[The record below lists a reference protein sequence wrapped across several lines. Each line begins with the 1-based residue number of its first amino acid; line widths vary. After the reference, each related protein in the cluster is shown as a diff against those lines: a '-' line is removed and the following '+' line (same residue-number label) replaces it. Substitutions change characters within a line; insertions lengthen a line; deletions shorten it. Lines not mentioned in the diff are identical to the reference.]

1 MAAPAPITNETPAW
15 DVLDPF
21 PKSHARAR
29 QTKSGNPLSKSL
41 TYSYDAVGNRRS
53 LDAPDSGRFSYVY
66 DAADQ
71 LSSVLN
77 PFSELTTFSH
87 DIAGRRTV
95 QRYSNGTRA
104 SIIYDTANNVTQFHN
119 RTSTGT
125 AITTNDYK
133 YDNVGNRTGMLEAS
147 GDRLTW
153 TYDNGDQL
161 KSERRS
167 GASGYANTF
176 TYDGVGNRT
185 LKNAGATRTTFSYDV
200 ADQLVYSQAVAG
212 RTSYVYD
219 NAGNQQI
226 ERPPTGS
233 RTTTVWDNEN
243 RPTLYRLPD
252 TSLVTMSYNGN
263 NRRVTK
269 QTATETVKFVWD
281 PAADAYLAEFN
292 GSNVLQATYSQEPVQ
307 FGRALSQRRSTT
319 SSWYHTDALGSTQAL
334 SNSSRVTSD
343 TYLYDAWG
351 NPITSTGTT
360 VNPFRWVGNVGYYF
374 DFDTGLYYIRARTY
388 QPTIARW
395 TSADPLFYM
404 LAKAGAWGAFTK
416 NPIGFNGSEWNLH
429 EFVSSRPLALVDPS
443 GESVYEIG
451 LQSKITNK
459 RCTGCGDAFWT
470 VTHAKDPSS
479 IPPNGKPR
487 VVGYIV
493 QKVCNEKVRTFCEW
507 MPCGSCKEGT
517 TQRCK
522 ACAYEIIGA
531 ILAGNG
537 KIQLFPEVEDTWK
550 NKGSDDQDCI
560 SKGAGIISADIRV
573 LSPHADLKNW
583 ADGINKGGNQVII
596 DDGCGGKG
604 VGFAPNS
611 RKLSDPPPPGWDKP
625 LSKNSAAAWQRWNCC
640 PKPVGSPATSCDSFE
655 TGWKNTISGVD

>member
-1 MAAPAPITNETPAW
+1 MAALAPITNETPAW

-21 PKSHARAR
+21 PESHARAR

-41 TYSYDAVGNRRS
+41 TYSYDAVDNRRS

-77 PFSELTTFSH
+77 PFSELTTFSY

-185 LKNAGATRTTFSYDV
+185 LKNAGATRTTFSYDI

-269 QTATETVKFVWD
+269 QSATETVKFVWD

-292 GSNVLQATYSQEPVQ
+292 GSNVLQATYSHEPVQ

-334 SNSSRVTSD
+334 SNSSQVTSD

-374 DFDTGLYYIRARTY
+374 DSDTGLYYIRARTY

-404 LAKAGAWGAFTK
+404 LAKAGALGVLTRD
-416 NPIGFNGSEWNLH
+416 PIGYEGSEWDLYEYCADNP
-429 EFVSSRPLALVDPS
+429 FRNIDPS
-443 GESVYEIG
+443 G
-451 LQSKITNK
+451 NK
-459 RCTGCGDAFWT
+459 CTLSNRDFPQT
-470 VTHAKDPSS
+470 LPN
-479 IPPNGKPR
+479 PPNDPFGVGADDWKLGPQGTGQTYGVFEFSGKAECEGCYLEFEVVSRAGRYYRRKNGNFVDYTGATPPAVQDDPR
-487 VVGYIV
+487 NFAAFVIIKTCITSVHCVCGPTKNFQSEQLTTSLFYSANGLGTYIMWTGRGLRQADCKGATNYTTCDPGADHLACLISKTKVGD
-493 QKVCNEKVRTFCEW
+493 
-507 MPCGSCKEGT
+507 GT
-517 TQRCK
+517 TRGSN
-522 ACAYEIIGA
+522 GA
-531 ILAGNG
+531 T
-537 KIQLFPEVEDTWK
+537 E
-550 NKGSDDQDCI
+550 
-560 SKGAGIISADIRV
+560 
-573 LSPHADLKNW
+573 
-583 ADGINKGGNQVII
+583 
-596 DDGCGGKG
+596 
-604 VGFAPNS
+604 
-611 RKLSDPPPPGWDKP
+611 
-625 LSKNSAAAWQRWNCC
+625 
-640 PKPVGSPATSCDSFE
+640 
-655 TGWKNTISGVD
+655 

>member
-1 MAAPAPITNETPAW
+1 MAALAPITNETPAW

-21 PKSHARAR
+21 PESHARAR

-41 TYSYDAVGNRRS
+41 TYSYDSVGNRRS

-66 DAADQ
+66 DAAEQ

-77 PFSELTTFSH
+77 PFSELTTFSY

-269 QTATETVKFVWD
+269 QSATETVKFVWD

-307 FGRALSQRRSTT
+307 FGRAISQQRSTT

-334 SNSSRVTSD
+334 SNSSQVTSD

-374 DFDTGLYYIRARTY
+374 DSDTGLYYIRARTY

-404 LAKAGAWGAFTK
+404 LAKAGALGAFTRD
-416 NPIGFNGSEWNLH
+416 PIGFKAGDPNLYRYVGDKP
-429 EFVSSRPLALVDPS
+429 VSRIDPS
-443 GESVYEIG
+443 GLESWIPFPT
-451 LQSKITNK
+451 TNSG
-459 RCTGCGDAFWT
+459 CIVVPTTGQVVCG
-470 VTHAKDPSS
+470 
-479 IPPNGKPR
+479 
-487 VVGYIV
+487 
-493 QKVCNEKVRTFCEW
+493 
-507 MPCGSCKEGT
+507 
-517 TQRCK
+517 
-522 ACAYEIIGA
+522 
-531 ILAGNG
+531 
-537 KIQLFPEVEDTWK
+537 
-550 NKGSDDQDCI
+550 
-560 SKGAGIISADIRV
+560 
-573 LSPHADLKNW
+573 
-583 ADGINKGGNQVII
+583 
-596 DDGCGGKG
+596 
-604 VGFAPNS
+604 
-611 RKLSDPPPPGWDKP
+611 PPPPVGLTSLCAGISSCPDCDATICAAAQKEIQDAF
-625 LSKNSAAAWQRWNCC
+625 NSANGAALGTLNGWLEARGLGSYGGRCHYWSGEFCKDRNCKPANRGSCLNVTGYIIQLDGNSRWVDHNVNVIKNRCSGKC
-640 PKPVGSPATSCDSFE
+640 TVVDDGFWGTLGQVYDPCNVPTPPLVGPIGQGQWDSIRAGCGCGAGTS
-655 TGWKNTISGVD
+655 GGAVR

>member
-1 MAAPAPITNETPAW
+1 MVALAPITNETPAW

-21 PKSHARAR
+21 PESHARAR

-71 LSSVLN
+71 ISSVLN
-77 PFSELTTFSH
+77 PFSELTTFSY

-185 LKNAGATRTTFSYDV
+185 LKNAGATRTTFSYDI
-200 ADQLVYSQAVAG
+200 ADQLVYSQSVAG

-252 TSLVTMSYNGN
+252 TTLVTMSYNGN

-269 QTATETVKFVWD
+269 QSATETVKFVWD

-307 FGRALSQRRSTT
+307 FGRAISQRRSTT

-334 SNSSRVTSD
+334 SNSSQVTSD

-374 DFDTGLYYIRARTY
+374 DSDTGLYYIRARTY

-395 TSADPLFYM
+395 TSADPLFYI
-404 LAKAGAWGAFTK
+404 LAKAGALGSFTRD
-416 NPIGFNGSEWNLH
+416 PIGYRDSLLLYGYIGNM
-429 EFVSSRPLALVDPS
+429 PLDLTDPS
-443 GESVYEIG
+443 GYCAKCCCCAVGISIKNIIRKDTNGITIDGEFFPLGEWGTKFDVDISLQYRESFVSG
-451 LQSKITNK
+451 DGDCTLQWFEKTDRPYFDPMVKDEWIDVFPNLPGASKLGGTFYPWTKRKKPCPGGETVILHDEPQVGKQIDRQRTMFFHIIVTSAKYCVCPQSSVSLTARQNLKVRNGVGVLEEFITPS
-459 RCTGCGDAFWT
+459 FHT
-470 VTHAKDPSS
+470 VT
-479 IPPNGKPR
+479 R
-487 VVGYIV
+487 
-493 QKVCNEKVRTFCEW
+493 
-507 MPCGSCKEGT
+507 
-517 TQRCK
+517 
-522 ACAYEIIGA
+522 GA
-531 ILAGNG
+531 R
-537 KIQLFPEVEDTWK
+537 Q
-550 NKGSDDQDCI
+550 
-560 SKGAGIISADIRV
+560 
-573 LSPHADLKNW
+573 
-583 ADGINKGGNQVII
+583 
-596 DDGCGGKG
+596 
-604 VGFAPNS
+604 
-611 RKLSDPPPPGWDKP
+611 
-625 LSKNSAAAWQRWNCC
+625 
-640 PKPVGSPATSCDSFE
+640 
-655 TGWKNTISGVD
+655 

>member
-1 MAAPAPITNETPAW
+1 MKESYKEDLASNFGLELYA
-15 DVLDPF
+15 DD
-21 PKSHARAR
+21 
-29 QTKSGNPLSKSL
+29 GNGMGVATTGVYAGKLM
-41 TYSYDAVGNRRS
+41 SYDSVGNRRS

-77 PFSELTTFSH
+77 PFSELTTFSY

-252 TSLVTMSYNGN
+252 TTLVTMSYNGN
-263 NRRVTK
+263 NHRVTK
-269 QTATETVKFVWD
+269 QSATETVKFVWD

-292 GSNVLQATYSQEPVQ
+292 SSNVLQATYSQEPVQ

-334 SNSSRVTSD
+334 SNSSQITSD

-374 DFDTGLYYIRARTY
+374 DSDTGLYYIRARTY
-388 QPTIARW
+388 QPIIARW

-404 LAKAGAWGAFTK
+404 LAKTGALRSFTRD
-416 NPIGFNGSEWNLH
+416 PIGYMSGVFNIYEYCNGRVIGNIDPFGLLSTIAQGPTKITTIEDKCPCCCCPVSIVATSVVVTNSSGWMRYTQAIDITFTITMNYKKAPLGAKKTSCLLAFAEFIDPISNTSIPAGMPPGVWVDQVAAKPRNFDKWRDFDPPQQKNCNGSAIISLTDHSVATPKSGQVLNFWQ
-429 EFVSSRPLALVDPS
+429 VVLVRGGRDCKCEPDYLGVLTNVVYDPN
-443 GESVYEIG
+443 
-451 LQSKITNK
+451 QK
-459 RCTGCGDAFWT
+459 TGTAPTMKAYPVPGT
-470 VTHAKDPSS
+470 P
-479 IPPNGKPR
+479 PPN
-487 VVGYIV
+487 
-493 QKVCNEKVRTFCEW
+493 
-507 MPCGSCKEGT
+507 
-517 TQRCK
+517 
-522 ACAYEIIGA
+522 
-531 ILAGNG
+531 
-537 KIQLFPEVEDTWK
+537 
-550 NKGSDDQDCI
+550 
-560 SKGAGIISADIRV
+560 
-573 LSPHADLKNW
+573 
-583 ADGINKGGNQVII
+583 
-596 DDGCGGKG
+596 
-604 VGFAPNS
+604 
-611 RKLSDPPPPGWDKP
+611 PPQHLLP
-625 LSKNSAAAWQRWNCC
+625 L
-640 PKPVGSPATSCDSFE
+640 P
-655 TGWKNTISGVD
+655 

>member
-1 MAAPAPITNETPAW
+1 MVAPAPITNETPAW

-77 PFSELTTFSH
+77 PFSELTTFSY

-185 LKNAGATRTTFSYDV
+185 LKDAGATRTTFSYDV

-252 TSLVTMSYNGN
+252 TTLVTMSYNGN

-292 GSNVLQATYSQEPVQ
+292 SSNVLQATYSQEPVQ

-334 SNSSRVTSD
+334 SNSSQVTSD

-360 VNPFRWVGNVGYYF
+360 INPFRWVGNVGYYF
-374 DFDTGLYYIRARTY
+374 DSDTGLYYIRARTY
-388 QPTIARW
+388 QPIIARW

-404 LAKAGAWGAFTK
+404 LAKTGALGAFTRD
-416 NPIGFNGSEWNLH
+416 PIQFEAGFNFYAYLNCLRDS
-429 EFVSSRPLALVDPS
+429 DPS
-443 GESVYEIG
+443 GLMPCASQKATFNYESTETPSGFGSVGGVLQKVLGLVNSPALQGVMPCKLKLAGSVSTENYSCPSCCSDGSGGTNGFFKLASTAGVKVSCNSNGGVGVYVNVSGGIDVEVG
-451 LQSKITNK
+451 LDRKWDTCIPKDETNACLK
-459 RCTGCGDAFWT
+459 LKGSMSISLCTGIA
-470 VTHAKDPSS
+470 A
-479 IPPNGKPR
+479 I
-487 VVGYIV
+487 
-493 QKVCNEKVRTFCEW
+493 
-507 MPCGSCKEGT
+507 GT
-517 TQRCK
+517 R
-522 ACAYEIIGA
+522 ACAKLTLECNGGYCVNHAGGSNGWSGGCKLYVSGEACAFFQCVGGSYPPIIE
-531 ILAGNG
+531 
-537 KIQLFPEVEDTWK
+537 FP
-550 NKGSDDQDCI
+550 
-560 SKGAGIISADIRV
+560 
-573 LSPHADLKNW
+573 
-583 ADGINKGGNQVII
+583 
-596 DDGCGGKG
+596 
-604 VGFAPNS
+604 
-611 RKLSDPPPPGWDKP
+611 
-625 LSKNSAAAWQRWNCC
+625 
-640 PKPVGSPATSCDSFE
+640 
-655 TGWKNTISGVD
+655 

>member
-1 MAAPAPITNETPAW
+1 MVAPAPITNETPAW

-77 PFSELTTFSH
+77 PFSELTTFSY

-226 ERPPTGS
+226 ERPPSGS

-252 TSLVTMSYNGN
+252 TTLVTMSYNGN

-292 GSNVLQATYSQEPVQ
+292 SSNVLQATYSQEPVQ
-307 FGRALSQRRSTT
+307 FGRAISQRRSTT

-334 SNSSRVTSD
+334 SNSSQVTSD

-360 VNPFRWVGNVGYYF
+360 INPFRWVGNVGYYF
-374 DFDTGLYYIRARTY
+374 DSDTGLYYIRARTY
-388 QPTIARW
+388 QPIIARW

-404 LAKAGAWGAFTK
+404 LAKTGALGVLTRD
-416 NPIGFNGSEWNLH
+416 PIGFGFWDIFLYAYVQNEPY
-429 EFVSSRPLALVDPS
+429 SSIDPS
-443 GESVYEIG
+443 GTCAEKNCCGCKGKFEAESFHNQSQGAPGSDNSQPSDWVSVEMYLRYIPDGGVKNAENCGCDEISLVQLADLPPYPWKTFG
-451 LQSKITNK
+451 ERPMTGPFIDHKPLGGPHANPRYPGSGTSNDPWRVKDHPRRPRKERNPTGAMKFETCAICIKKNCPPSILGCTSWGFTYDGNPANDTLFGPTIQS
-459 RCTGCGDAFWT
+459 
-470 VTHAKDPSS
+470 DPSRQFLEILARDAPKYGAS
-479 IPPNGKPR
+479 VCARRPPDPIPP
-487 VVGYIV
+487 
-493 QKVCNEKVRTFCEW
+493 
-507 MPCGSCKEGT
+507 
-517 TQRCK
+517 
-522 ACAYEIIGA
+522 
-531 ILAGNG
+531 
-537 KIQLFPEVEDTWK
+537 
-550 NKGSDDQDCI
+550 
-560 SKGAGIISADIRV
+560 
-573 LSPHADLKNW
+573 
-583 ADGINKGGNQVII
+583 I
-596 DDGCGGKG
+596 D
-604 VGFAPNS
+604 
-611 RKLSDPPPPGWDKP
+611 
-625 LSKNSAAAWQRWNCC
+625 
-640 PKPVGSPATSCDSFE
+640 
-655 TGWKNTISGVD
+655 

>member
-1 MAAPAPITNETPAW
+1 MVALAPITNETPAW

-21 PKSHARAR
+21 PESHARAR

-41 TYSYDAVGNRRS
+41 TYSYDAVDNRRS

-77 PFSELTTFSH
+77 PFSGLTTFSY

-185 LKNAGATRTTFSYDV
+185 LKDAGATRTTFSYDV

-226 ERPPTGS
+226 ERPPSGS

-252 TSLVTMSYNGN
+252 TTLVTMSYNGN

-281 PAADAYLAEFN
+281 PVADAYLAEFN
-292 GSNVLQATYSQEPVQ
+292 SSNVLKATYSQEPVQ

-334 SNSSRVTSD
+334 SNSSQVTSD

-360 VNPFRWVGNVGYYF
+360 INPFRWVGNVGYYF
-374 DFDTGLYYIRARTY
+374 DSDTGLYYIRARTY
-388 QPTIARW
+388 QPIIARW
-395 TSADPLFYM
+395 TSVDPLFCM
-404 LAKAGAWGAFTK
+404 LAKTGALRSFTRD
-416 NPIGFNGSEWNLH
+416 PIGFEGSAWDLY
-429 EFVSSRPLALVDPS
+429 EFVRARSLGYLDPS
-443 GESVYEIG
+443 GTRQVSGGTPNPVGPRPQPALPATAAECAA
-451 LQSKITNK
+451 K
-459 RCTGCGDAFWT
+459 RTKCSELRDIWAQ
-470 VTHAKDPSS
+470 A
-479 IPPNGKPR
+479 GKPM
-487 VVGYIV
+487 IV
-493 QKVCNEKVRTFCEW
+493 AWFDRW
-507 MPCGSCKEGT
+507 
-517 TQRCK
+517 
-522 ACAYEIIGA
+522 
-531 ILAGNG
+531 
-537 KIQLFPEVEDTWK
+537 
-550 NKGSDDQDCI
+550 
-560 SKGAGIISADIRV
+560 
-573 LSPHADLKNW
+573 
-583 ADGINKGGNQVII
+583 
-596 DDGCGGKG
+596 
-604 VGFAPNS
+604 
-611 RKLSDPPPPGWDKP
+611 
-625 LSKNSAAAWQRWNCC
+625 LSKSGCPNPTSVDIDSVSPGATAAIAANRCFWM
-640 PKPVGSPATSCDSFE
+640 A
-655 TGWKNTISGVD
+655 

>member
-15 DVLDPF
+15 DVPDPF

-41 TYSYDAVGNRRS
+41 TYSYDSVGNRRS

-66 DAADQ
+66 DAAEQ

-77 PFSELTTFSH
+77 PFSELTTFSY

-153 TYDNGDQL
+153 SYDNGDQL

-185 LKNAGATRTTFSYDV
+185 LKNAGATRTTFSYDI

-252 TSLVTMSYNGN
+252 TTLVTMSYNGN
-263 NRRVTK
+263 DRRVTK
-269 QTATETVKFVWD
+269 QSATETVKFVWD
-281 PAADAYLAEFN
+281 PVADAYLAEFN

-307 FGRALSQRRSTT
+307 FGRALTQRRSTT
-319 SSWYHTDALGSTQAL
+319 SSWYHTDSQGSTQAL
-334 SNSSRVTSD
+334 SNSSQVTSD

-374 DFDTGLYYIRARTY
+374 DSDTGLYYIRARTY

-404 LAKAGAWGAFTK
+404 LAKAGALGVLTRD
-416 NPIGFNGSEWNLH
+416 PIDYEGSEWNLY
-429 EFVSSRPLALVDPS
+429 EFVRGNPGARTDPS
-443 GESVYEIG
+443 GLDSILPDES
-451 LQSKITNK
+451 QSTCIQCCCCPVSITISH
-459 RCTGCGDAFWT
+459 GM
-470 VTHAKDPSS
+470 DPSGPLTPKWTDRGWVKYQVKVQFTKINVPPGS
-479 IPPNGKPR
+479 KPTPADAVCSLEFWEIPFSTIPASVPPIRGGMIPPNYTDGVWNDAVKLMRASEFFDPWEKFTHPQSKPCETKNGPTSGTVTLTNR
-487 VVGYIV
+487 PGAKMALGGRFLYFYSMLRINGSSHPMCKCKPPKV
-493 QKVCNEKVRTFCEW
+493 QKIFMGHMTSLGWQAPTSDNSGG
-507 MPCGSCKEGT
+507 PGT
-517 TQRCK
+517 
-522 ACAYEIIGA
+522 
-531 ILAGNG
+531 
-537 KIQLFPEVEDTWK
+537 
-550 NKGSDDQDCI
+550 
-560 SKGAGIISADIRV
+560 
-573 LSPHADLKNW
+573 
-583 ADGINKGGNQVII
+583 
-596 DDGCGGKG
+596 
-604 VGFAPNS
+604 
-611 RKLSDPPPPGWDKP
+611 PPTP
-625 LSKNSAAAWQRWNCC
+625 
-640 PKPVGSPATSCDSFE
+640 
-655 TGWKNTISGVD
+655 

>member
-1 MAAPAPITNETPAW
+1 MKESYKEDLASNFGLELYA
-15 DVLDPF
+15 DD
-21 PKSHARAR
+21 
-29 QTKSGNPLSKSL
+29 GNGMGVATTGVYAGKLM
-41 TYSYDAVGNRRS
+41 SYDSVGNRRS

-252 TSLVTMSYNGN
+252 TTLVTMSYNGN

-334 SNSSRVTSD
+334 SNSSQVTSD

-374 DFDTGLYYIRARTY
+374 DSDTGLYYIRARTY
-388 QPTIARW
+388 QPIIARW

-404 LAKAGAWGAFTK
+404 LAKAGALGAFTRD
-416 NPIGFNGSEWNLH
+416 PIG
-429 EFVSSRPLALVDPS
+429 
-443 GESVYEIG
+443 Y
-451 LQSKITNK
+451 
-459 RCTGCGDAFWT
+459 
-470 VTHAKDPSS
+470 
-479 IPPNGKPR
+479 
-487 VVGYIV
+487 
-493 QKVCNEKVRTFCEW
+493 
-507 MPCGSCKEGT
+507 
-517 TQRCK
+517 
-522 ACAYEIIGA
+522 
-531 ILAGNG
+531 
-537 KIQLFPEVEDTWK
+537 
-550 NKGSDDQDCI
+550 
-560 SKGAGIISADIRV
+560 
-573 LSPHADLKNW
+573 
-583 ADGINKGGNQVII
+583 
-596 DDGCGGKG
+596 
-604 VGFAPNS
+604 
-611 RKLSDPPPPGWDKP
+611 
-625 LSKNSAAAWQRWNCC
+625 
-640 PKPVGSPATSCDSFE
+640 VGSPNGLYEAFESNALRYADPTGNQARLAQANAAPGFERPVCCRFYGPTLIGGTSNPLPYNAQVTANPGESSWDACQRVAGGYWY
-655 TGWKNTISGVD
+655 TPTVLGVDENGCTGTFHYGNYCGPFRKAYRSDCEAKCPGSPQNVGPDPIDDLDAACFNHDCCVGRFIDWINPVWHRYCNKTFCDKLSSLNCSASPHPFECETYRLRAWLLSCGTLGGFPLP

>member
-1 MAAPAPITNETPAW
+1 MVALAPITNERPAW
-15 DVLDPF
+15 DVLDTF
-21 PKSHARAR
+21 PKLHSRAR
-29 QTKSGNPLSKSL
+29 EAKSGNPLSKSL

-53 LDAPDSGRFSYVY
+53 LDAPDSGRFSYIY
-66 DAADQ
+66 DAAEQ

-77 PFSELTTFSH
+77 PFSELTTFSY

-185 LKNAGATRTTFSYDV
+185 LKNAGATRTTFSYDI
-200 ADQLVYSQAVAG
+200 ADQLVYSQSVAG

-226 ERPPTGS
+226 EQPPTGS

-269 QTATETVKFVWD
+269 QSATETVKFVWD

-292 GSNVLQATYSQEPVQ
+292 SSNVLQATYSQEPVQ
-307 FGRALSQRRSTT
+307 FGRAISQRRSTT
-319 SSWYHTDALGSTQAL
+319 SNWYHTDALGSTQAL
-334 SNSSRVTSD
+334 SNSSQITSD

-374 DFDTGLYYIRARTY
+374 DSDTGLYYIRARTY

-404 LAKAGAWGAFTK
+404 LAKAGVLGVLTRDLIGFGTGQFSLYEYVTGRSLVRVDAFGLYGFGGDIGPCLWWLTRYRMGGENDVDLVK
-416 NPIGFNGSEWNLH
+416 FNLFDEWRQNSGVSGPIEKAKDEVMAKTGGMFLSCDGKKGELSTSISGNKKIETQVFGVPLCSRIGPIGGSSFTMAYSCELTADCDECPSCPGIYDLNEILPRLRCNFSFDFEDQFSNPGDYGHPHNKPIDLAGFQKCMRHCRKLRGRPAVKCEHKCRKTYLVGNL
-429 EFVSSRPLALVDPS
+429 VPV
-443 GESVYEIG
+443 
-451 LQSKITNK
+451 IT
-459 RCTGCGDAFWT
+459 D
-470 VTHAKDPSS
+470 
-479 IPPNGKPR
+479 PNGYPFFIRAK
-487 VVGYIV
+487 
-493 QKVCNEKVRTFCEW
+493 
-507 MPCGSCKEGT
+507 
-517 TQRCK
+517 
-522 ACAYEIIGA
+522 GA
-531 ILAGNG
+531 IRGL
-537 KIQLFPEVEDTWK
+537 
-550 NKGSDDQDCI
+550 
-560 SKGAGIISADIRV
+560 R
-573 LSPHADLKNW
+573 
-583 ADGINKGGNQVII
+583 
-596 DDGCGGKG
+596 
-604 VGFAPNS
+604 
-611 RKLSDPPPPGWDKP
+611 R
-625 LSKNSAAAWQRWNCC
+625 
-640 PKPVGSPATSCDSFE
+640 
-655 TGWKNTISGVD
+655 

>member
-1 MAAPAPITNETPAW
+1 MVALAPITNERPAW
-15 DVLDPF
+15 DVLDTF
-21 PKSHARAR
+21 PKLHSRAR
-29 QTKSGNPLSKSL
+29 EAKSGNPLSKSL

-53 LDAPDSGRFSYVY
+53 LDAPDSGRFSYIY
-66 DAADQ
+66 DAAEQ

-77 PFSELTTFSH
+77 PFSELTTFSY

-185 LKNAGATRTTFSYDV
+185 LKNAGATRTTFSYDI

-252 TSLVTMSYNGN
+252 TTLVTMSYNGN

-269 QTATETVKFVWD
+269 QSATETVKFVWD

-307 FGRALSQRRSTT
+307 FGRAISQRRSTT

-334 SNSSRVTSD
+334 SNSSQVTSD

-374 DFDTGLYYIRARTY
+374 DSDTGLYYIRARTY

-404 LAKAGAWGAFTK
+404 LAKAGAFTRD
-416 NPIGFNGSEWNLH
+416 PIGYARRSIQIYAYCNANSTA
-429 EFVSSRPLALVDPS
+429 RIDPS
-443 GESVYEIG
+443 GKVSIKTINDLFDQPRSLCPKQTATYGMEYKFSAE
-451 LQSKITNK
+451 NK
-459 RCTGCGDAFWT
+459 CPSRKGWIVQEVTVRCATVDCLKKNDPNGTKTGTGCPRRLPEKAVHFWEAWRVDGNGISEAEDSAT
-470 VTHAKDPSS
+470 VK
-479 IPPNGKPR
+479 IPPKTCGVFRANGEVRFICDEEIMEDFPQDWNKDLDPFQRDPGPGCAVVLSGGLHTTHTKPKWWGKSR
-487 VVGYIV
+487 EASATRFYSVDWNL
-493 QKVCNEKVRTFCEW
+493 CCFCD
-507 MPCGSCKEGT
+507 
-517 TQRCK
+517 
-522 ACAYEIIGA
+522 I
-531 ILAGNG
+531 
-537 KIQLFPEVEDTWK
+537 
-550 NKGSDDQDCI
+550 DQD
-560 SKGAGIISADIRV
+560 
-573 LSPHADLKNW
+573 
-583 ADGINKGGNQVII
+583 
-596 DDGCGGKG
+596 
-604 VGFAPNS
+604 
-611 RKLSDPPPPGWDKP
+611 
-625 LSKNSAAAWQRWNCC
+625 
-640 PKPVGSPATSCDSFE
+640 GSPRRVKGE
-655 TGWKNTISGVD
+655 